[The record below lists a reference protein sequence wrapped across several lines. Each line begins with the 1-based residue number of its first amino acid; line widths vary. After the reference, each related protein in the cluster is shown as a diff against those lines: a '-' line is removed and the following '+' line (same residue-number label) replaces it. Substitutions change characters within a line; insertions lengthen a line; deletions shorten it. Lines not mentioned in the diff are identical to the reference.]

1 MKIRSWLLI
10 WVPAIIASTA
20 VLITVT
26 GFLLIGG
33 VNDHWK
39 ALYTDS
45 VYEEILTM
53 IRAEQDK
60 AGIVVETL
68 LKNEEI
74 VKTFANRDRE
84 KLIELVMP
92 YHKLYAE
99 KYDFSQLHFHTEDV
113 ISFLR
118 TGNLQRYGDDL
129 KSFRWDIVQ
138 VRDTKK
144 PVQSVSVGAMGPMI
158 RYIAPVFFE
167 GKYVGSLEA
176 NVNVSEGFARKF
188 KGDTILRVFFDERG
202 KEVNLV
208 TKSRPDLDDFTGLF
222 NIDDL
227 LKGNPQRFIK
237 DKFAYIALPIKDF
250 QGKTFAAVFRRVD
263 VSEILSH
270 VDKSL
275 MSQIAISSAAVL
287 VTLTF
292 SLIIGRNIRRKLS
305 NLESVMSR
313 MSQGELSLSVDS
325 SGSDEFSLIG
335 GKLLSVIERIKEVVS
350 SSALAADR
358 VSSAIQSISSTM
370 DNVNSEIKSITASLQ
385 EISALAESNSASIE
399 ETNAGIEEVAAGA
412 QTAAKSASSAA
423 EVATQ
428 TLDIANKA
436 SKELNQNASTLAS
449 VAKEAE
455 ESLRII
461 ERLVSSI
468 QKVTGFVST
477 ITSIA
482 DQTNL
487 LALNAAIEAA
497 RAGEL
502 GRGFAVVAEEVRKLA
517 EESSRAAKEI
527 SQLIGGLSKESEI
540 AASAIRKSAS
550 DILSSSRSIS
560 NTASEINRIVERMKE
575 LNDAVQNIASV
586 AQEQSASTEEMAAA
600 TDQISKDVIKIAEN
614 ISSTSKAIENIAYSF
629 SSLYKEGEELKELIA
644 SLNKALAFFKVSEP
658 KAIRPV

>member
-10 WVPAIIASTA
+10 WVPVIIASTA
-20 VLITVT
+20 VLITLT
-26 GFLLIGG
+26 GFLLIKE

-39 ALYTDS
+39 DLYTNS

-68 LKNEEI
+68 LRNEEI
-74 VKTFANRDRE
+74 IKAFANKDRE
-84 KLIELVMP
+84 KLIEVVMP

-113 ISFLR
+113 VSFLR
-118 TGNLQRYGDDL
+118 TSNLQKHGDDL
-129 KSFRWDIVQ
+129 KSFRLDIVQ

-144 PVQSVSVGAMGPMI
+144 PIYSVSVGVMGPNI
-158 RYIAPVFFE
+158 RYIAPIFFE

-188 KGDTILRVFFDERG
+188 KGDTILRVFFDEKG

-208 TKSRPDLDDFTGLF
+208 TKSRPELDDFTSLF

-237 DKFAYIALPIKDF
+237 DEFAYIALPIKDF
-250 QGKTFAAVFRRVD
+250 QGKTFAAVFRRVNI
-263 VSEILSH
+263 SEIVSQ
-270 VDKSL
+270 VNKSL
-275 MSQIAISSAAVL
+275 TYQMVISAIAVL
-287 VTLTF
+287 ATLTF
-292 SLIIGRNIRRKLS
+292 SLVIGRNIRRKLI
-305 NLESVMSR
+305 NLDSVMTKA
-313 MSQGELSLSVDS
+313 SQGELSLNLDS

-335 GKLLSVIERIKEVVS
+335 GKLLSVVEKIREVVS
-350 SSALAADR
+350 SSTLTADK
-358 VSSAIQSISSTM
+358 VSSAIHSISSTIK
-370 DNVNSEIKSITASLQ
+370 NVDSEIRSITASLQ

-436 SKELNQNASTLAS
+436 SKELSQNANTLTS

-455 ESLRII
+455 ESLKII

-468 QKVTGFVST
+468 QRVTGFVST

-527 SQLIGGLSKESEI
+527 SQLIGSLSKESEV

-560 NTASEINRIVERMKE
+560 NIASEISRIVERMKE
-575 LNDAVQNIASV
+575 LSDAVQNIASV
-586 AQEQSASTEEMAAA
+586 AEEQSASTEEMAAA

-614 ISSTSKAIENIAYSF
+614 INSTSKAIENIAYSF
-629 SSLYKEGEELKELIA
+629 TSLSKEGEELKELIA
-644 SLNKALAFFKVSEP
+644 SLNRALSFFKLSES